1 MTTRF
6 RTAVVAAAGAALAL
20 TLAACGANGSG
31 GDADAGAMSVTVT
44 EPAPDSTVPVPFTVS
59 VTSSVPLGRTQT
71 GKHHVHIWFD
81 GNANSYQVV
90 ETPTVQITQLAPGRH
105 VMHVS
110 LRNANHSPAGAETEV
125 PITVGGAGGAS
136 APAATQP
143 DQPYG
148 Y

>member
-6 RTAVVAAAGAALAL
+6 RAAVVAAGAVLTL

-31 GDADAGAMSVTVT
+31 GDAGAMSVSVT
-44 EPAPDSTVPVPFTVS
+44 EPARDATVSVPFTVN
-59 VTSSVPLGRTQT
+59 VASSVPLGRTQT
-71 GKHHVHIWFD
+71 GRHHVHIWFD

-90 ETPTVQITQLAPGRH
+90 ETPTVQITELAPGRH

-110 LRNANHSPAGAETEV
+110 LRNANHSAAGAETEV
-125 PITVGGAGGAS
+125 PITVGGPGGAS
-136 APAATQP
+136 APAATQS